1 MLKKQEAPGAWL
13 IVGVLFVSWFF
24 VWGGGA
30 NTGAVFFTPVL
41 KHFGWSRARLSFG
54 YAAAALS
61 AGATGPIVGW
71 LLDRIDARK
80 VMVGGVAILA
90 SGYILLTRTHTFP
103 QFFICNLAM
112 GVGFVASTAIP
123 CSVVIANWFTDRRGL
138 AMGITLAG
146 ASIGGAVMTP
156 IANYAIAARGWEFG
170 YLVIAVPMAVI
181 TIPLLIAF
189 VRTRPPAADPEGSE
203 RFTAHYSPE
212 PQRPASEPAPT
223 PTAPIELPG
232 LELGEALRTRSMW
245 LITIVQFL
253 FASLFAGLGQHFIA
267 YLIDIGYSADVS
279 ARVVSLAFVFTTI
292 GSLLSGPMADR
303 VNARQATAVTWVV
316 TGIAV
321 FALLGATHFSALMV
335 YAVLVGVVGGA
346 FGVLLPLLMLESLGI
361 RRFGS
366 LMGLAGVFSTL
377 GYAAGPVITGRIHDL
392 TGSYTIALW
401 LFIGVSIFCALACLA
416 CRPLESVSR
425 EGTTRAAA

>member
-1 MLKKQEAPGAWL
+1 MLRKQEAPGAWL

-71 LLDRIDARK
+71 FLDRIDARK

-90 SGYILLTRTHTFP
+90 SGYIVLTRAHTFP

-156 IANYAIAARGWEFG
+156 IANYAIAARGWQFG
-170 YLVIAVPMAVI
+170 YLMIAVPMAVI

-189 VRTRPPAADPEGSE
+189 VRTRPASE
-203 RFTAHYSPE
+203 PE
-212 PQRPASEPAPT
+212 PERLASEPAP
-223 PTAPIELPG
+223 PPPAPIELPG
-232 LELGEALRTRSMW
+232 LEVGEALRTRSMW

-279 ARVVSLAFVFTTI
+279 ARVVSLTFIFTTF

-303 VNARQATAVTWVV
+303 VNARQATALTWIVTAV
-316 TGIAV
+316 AV

-392 TGSYTIALW
+392 TGSYTLALW
-401 LFIGVSIFCALACLA
+401 LFIGVSIFCMLACLA

-425 EGTTRAAA
+425 EGTSRVAA

>member
-90 SGYILLTRTHTFP
+90 SGYIVLTRTHTFP
-103 QFFICNLAM
+103 QFFICNLVM

-156 IANYAIAARGWEFG
+156 IANYAIAARGWQFG

-189 VRTRPPAADPEGSE
+189 VRTRP
-203 RFTAHYSPE
+203 
-212 PQRPASEPAPT
+212 ASEPEPERLASDAASAPST
-223 PTAPIELPG
+223 PIELPG
-232 LELGEALRTRSMW
+232 LEVGEALRTRSMW

-279 ARVVSLAFVFTTI
+279 ARVVSLTFIFTTF

-303 VNARQATAVTWVV
+303 VNARHALAWTWIVTA
-316 TGIAV
+316 IAV
-321 FALLGATHFSALMV
+321 FALLGANHFSALMV

-392 TGSYTIALW
+392 TGSYNFALW
-401 LFIGVSIFCALACLA
+401 LFVGVSIFCALACLA
-416 CRPLESVSR
+416 CQPLESVSR